1 MPFIIYFYI
10 LYSKYIEE
18 SDFSFGIFIDYIIS
32 GGKKNT
38 GYSSLWKKKF
48 FWNRNLANETLV
60 TQESSI
66 LFLNYIYIFTP
77 LIPQLK

>member
-32 GGKKNT
+32 GVKKIQDTPPFGKKN
-38 GYSSLWKKKF
+38 SF
-48 FWNRNLANETLV
+48 EI
-60 TQESSI
+60 EI
-66 LFLNYIYIFTP
+66 
-77 LIPQLK
+77 